1 VILVDTSVWV
11 DYFNGVASPPAEQ
24 LDRLLGE
31 EFILLGDLVLTEILQ
46 GFSSERAAAAALEKL
61 RAFTFVSMVGWEIA
75 VKAAENYRVLRRK
88 GVTVPKTVDL
98 WIGTFCIEYGC
109 RLLHNDRDF
118 QPMVDHLGLIAA

>member
-88 GVTVPKTVDL
+88 GVTVRKTVDL

-118 QPMVDHLGLIAA
+118 QPMVEHVCLIAA

>member
-11 DYFNGVASPPAEQ
+11 DYSNGVASPPAEQ

-88 GVTVPKTVDL
+88 GVTVRKTVDL

-118 QPMVDHLGLIAA
+118 QPMVEHVGLIAA

>member
-11 DYFNGVASPPAEQ
+11 DYFNGFASPPAEQ

-46 GFSSERAAAAALEKL
+46 GFSSEGAAAAALEKL

-88 GVTVPKTVDL
+88 GVTVRKTVDL

-118 QPMVDHLGLIAA
+118 QPMVEHLGLMAA